1 MEMTPIDPRDN
12 AVSSGDGATPHGREL
27 SSTGPNTEEKRSMT
41 IDPKDIV
48 KREVPE
54 DQTAKTIAAMLRRAD
69 PHLDAQAAANLA
81 KRLLEHV
88 PPPATKSSEDEG
100 AAIGTTL
107 DVSA

>member
-27 SSTGPNTEEKRSMT
+27 SSSGPNTEEKRSVLT
-41 IDPKDIV
+41 DPKDIV
-48 KREVPE
+48 KREVPV

-69 PHLDAQAAANLA
+69 PNLDAQTAANLA
-81 KRLLEHV
+81 KKLLEHS
-88 PPPATKSSEDEG
+88 PPVTS
-100 AAIGTTL
+100 AADDSKGSIGTTL

>member
-27 SSTGPNTEEKRSMT
+27 SSSGPNMEENRSLHL
-41 IDPKDIV
+41 DPKDIV
-48 KREVPE
+48 KREVPV

-69 PHLDAQAAANLA
+69 PHLDAQTAANMA
-81 KRLLEHV
+81 KHLLEHV
-88 PPPATKSSEDEG
+88 PPPATKSADGDETS
-100 AAIGTTL
+100 IGTTL